1 MKTPLCGLLLASL
14 LLAPAAEARSGGG
27 RAAVATAPFPTT
39 TIGIARQAAALSRL
53 RARQAAA
60 DRITASQG
68 AIGTSGVFAGTRLAG
83 TSLRG
88 VGSPLGAIRE
98 RERPVSR
105 MHVITVRPAEIAPG
119 EIQIIRGISVET
131 VRIR

>member
-27 RAAVATAPFPTT
+27 RAAVATAPFST
-39 TIGIARQAAALSRL
+39 TIGTARHAATLSRL
-53 RARQAAA
+53 RARQASA

-68 AIGTSGVFAGTRLAG
+68 SIGTGGVFAATSLAG

-105 MHVITVRPAEIAPG
+105 MHVITVRPGEMAPG
-119 EIQIIRGISVET
+119 EIQIIRGTSVET